1 MILISTMILTTI
13 LITTNNKDM
22 ILTKEHQEHLINSY
36 LKTHTVTETE
46 AYIQGIND
54 IVQLINKQI
63 K

>member
-1 MILISTMILTTI
+1 MILIE
-13 LITTNNKDM
+13 
-22 ILTKEHQEHLINSY
+22 EHQEQMIHSY

>member
-1 MILISTMILTTI
+1 MILAIILINNKNKYMILTQ
-13 LITTNNKDM
+13 
-22 ILTKEHQEHLINSY
+22 EHQQQMIHSY

-54 IVQLINKQI
+54 IVELINKQVN

>member
-1 MILISTMILTTI
+1 MV
-13 LITTNNKDM
+13 
-22 ILTKEHQEHLINSY
+22 LTKEHQEQMVYSY

-63 K
+63 KR

>member
-1 MILISTMILTTI
+1 MVLTQ
-13 LITTNNKDM
+13 
-22 ILTKEHQEHLINSY
+22 EHQEQMIHSY

-54 IVQLINKQI
+54 IVELINKQVN